1 MGTKL
6 NTEELLRLSQS
17 KTVIV
22 LDKQKS
28 NIQAWVDSKVRLELD
43 RYCIDNGK
51 KKQDVVEQAIV
62 LYMFLVINGKL
73 DEAIE
78 KYLPKNSVKKDN

>member
-28 NIQAWVDSKVRLELD
+28 NIQAWVDSKVRLEMD
-43 RYCIDNGK
+43 RYCIDHGK

-62 LYMFLVINGKL
+62 LYLFLVVNDKL
-73 DEAIE
+73 DEAVE
-78 KYLPKNSVKKDN
+78 KYLPKNSVKKE

>member
-6 NTEELLRLSQS
+6 NTEEMLGLSQS
-17 KTVIV
+17 KAVIV

-43 RYCIDNGK
+43 RYCIDNGR

-62 LYMFLVINGKL
+62 LYLFLVVNGKL
-73 DEAIE
+73 DEAVK
-78 KYLPKNSVKKDN
+78 KYLPKSSVKKE

>member
-28 NIQAWVDSKVRLELD
+28 NVQAWVDSKVRLELD
-43 RYCIDNGK
+43 RYCIDNGR

-62 LYMFLVINGKL
+62 LYLFLVVNGKL
-73 DEAIE
+73 DEAIK
-78 KYLPKNSVKKDN
+78 KYLPKNSVKKE

>member
-6 NTEELLRLSQS
+6 NAKEMLRLSQS

-28 NIQAWVDSKVRLELD
+28 NIQAWVDSKIRLELD
-43 RYCIDNGK
+43 RYCIDHGK
-51 KKQDVVEQAIV
+51 KKQDVIEQAIV
-62 LYMFLVINGKL
+62 LYLFLVVNGKL
-73 DEAIE
+73 DKVVEE
-78 KYLPKNSVKKDN
+78 YLPKNSIVPEV